1 VVLDIKFIKT
11 KKIHVCERKSLRAFF
26 HLSLSYIQL
35 FKKLKSYHSTGVP
48 VSSNMAYF
56 MTNAENPTPS
66 YPAVGLYTE
75 GIPLKR
81 GQQNYIAKLWT
92 PPWAEILA
100 VSMDCEDDEYD
111 TLGRNVSAQERRQEL
126 FPWFTVVRS
135 REEVRTDQEN

>member
-1 VVLDIKFIKT
+1 MR
-11 KKIHVCERKSLRAFF
+11 ERATLREGFF
-26 HLSLSYIQL
+26 SSLSLIHPTFQKIEIIPLYW
-35 FKKLKSYHSTGVP
+35 YTVST
-48 VSSNMAYF
+48 NMAYF
-56 MTNAENPTPS
+56 ITNAENPNPS

-75 GIPLKR
+75 AIPLKR
-81 GQQNYIAKLWT
+81 GQHNYIAKLWA

-135 REEVRTDQEN
+135 REEVRTDEEN